1 MTIKTKDVERLMKQ
15 CQIGVGGKDAL
26 NKAHNIMADCYGTLG
41 ALARERDQ
49 LQAELAK
56 YRDAPVVA
64 WKIAFKAANTP
75 DGFLTIHYHGTNAIT
90 DYRQID
96 PNATVEQLIVKP
108 GEMG

>member
-1 MTIKTKDVERLMKQ
+1 MIIKTEEVERLMKQ

-56 YRDAPVVA
+56 YRDAPVIAYLDKDGIV
-64 WKIAFKAANTP
+64 WK
-75 DGFLTIHYHGTNAIT
+75 D
-90 DYRQID
+90 
-96 PNATVEQLIVKP
+96 VEQVVEGDEPLIVKP
-108 GEMG
+108 GETK